1 MNGSRILISL
11 LTKDND
17 YQRAQA
23 AAAEQIARS
32 SGAQIE
38 IVYAGNDAVNQA
50 QQILNAIQ
58 KKDHGLAAVITEPVG
73 TGMVQ
78 VAEQATKAGISWG
91 VLNRE
96 IDYAGRL
103 QRSSGLQVFEVSVD
117 QIAVGQIHLAQLQKL
132 VPGGGSVLYIEGSYS
147 HSAARLRNQSMVSGK
162 PQNIELK
169 SLKGSWTEDS
179 GYKAVNAWLKLST
192 AKSHGFVAIVSQN
205 DAMALGAR
213 RAFSEMTD
221 LTERIQWLSL
231 PMLGCDGLPE
241 TGQQYVRRGNLVATA
256 VCPLVAGAALDMY
269 LKARSSGTLL
279 PERTLIPPTSFP
291 ALEALRPVTAM
302 AHGAVGS

>member
-1 MNGSRILISL
+1 MSGSRILIAL
-11 LTKDND
+11 TTKDND

-23 AAAEQIARS
+23 AAAETVARRT
-32 SGAQIE
+32 GAQIE
-38 IVYAGNDAVNQA
+38 IIYAGNDAVNQT

-58 KKDHGLAAVITEPVG
+58 KKDHGLAAIITEPVG
-73 TGMVQ
+73 TGMQQ
-78 VAEQATKAGISWG
+78 VAEQATKAGISWA

-103 QRSSGLQVFEVSVD
+103 QRATGLQVFEVGVD
-117 QIAVGQIHLAQLQKL
+117 QTAVGQIHLAQLAKL
-132 VPGGGSVLYIEGSYS
+132 VPGGGSVLYIEGPFS
-147 HSAARLRNQSMVSGK
+147 HSASRLRNQSLMSKK
-162 PQNIELK
+162 PHNIDIK
-169 SLKGSWTEDS
+169 SLKGNWTEDS
-179 GYKAVNAWLKLST
+179 GYKTIQAWLKLST
-192 AKSHGFVAIVSQN
+192 SKSQGYVAIVSQN

-221 LTERIQWLSL
+221 LGERTHWLSL

-256 VCPLVAGAALDMY
+256 VCPLVAGAALEMY
-269 LKARSSGTLL
+269 LQAKASGTML

-291 ALEALRPVTAM
+291 PLEQLRPVTAL
-302 AHGAVGS
+302 AHGA